1 MFTGIIEEIG
11 KIQKIEKTPNNFNI
25 TFTAKKVLLDLQ
37 IGDSIAVN
45 GLCLTVIAFSQ
56 NTFLADV
63 MPVTIAKTNL
73 KYAKMGDFVNLERAM
88 QMQSRFGGHFVSG
101 HIDAIGKI
109 LTIKKDENAIFFEI
123 NFSENI
129 RHLVIK
135 EGSISI
141 DGISLTIADLQ
152 ANSFIV
158 SIIPHTISQTI
169 LQHKKVGDL
178 VNLETDLIGKY
189 LFNFQQNAQKN
200 RSKITSNFLAKNG
213 F

>member
-11 KIQKIEKTPNNFNI
+11 KIQKIEKTADNLNI
-25 TFTAKKVLLDLQ
+25 TFTAKKVVLDVQ

-45 GLCLTVIAFSQ
+45 GLCLTVIAFSK
-56 NTFLADV
+56 NTFSADV
-63 MPVTIAKTNL
+63 MPISVEKSNL
-73 KYAKMGDFVNLERAM
+73 KFAKMGDFVNLERAM

-101 HIDAIGKI
+101 HIDAVGEISS
-109 LTIKKDENAIFFEI
+109 IKKNENVTFFEI

-129 RHLVIK
+129 RNFVIK

-141 DGISLTIADLQ
+141 DGISLTIADLR

-158 SIIPHTISQTI
+158 SIIPHTLSQTI
-169 LQHKKVGDL
+169 LQYKKIGNL

-189 LFNFQQNAQKN
+189 LFNFQQNSKQNK
-200 RSKITSNFLAKNG
+200 SKITTDFLAKNG